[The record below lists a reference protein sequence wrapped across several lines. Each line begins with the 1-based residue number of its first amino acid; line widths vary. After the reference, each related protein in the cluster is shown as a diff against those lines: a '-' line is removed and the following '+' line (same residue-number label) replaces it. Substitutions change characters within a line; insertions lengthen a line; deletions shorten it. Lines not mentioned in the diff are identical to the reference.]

1 MTSPAEERR
10 EERQGYPASISSGSG
25 GAEEWQEDLEEG
37 GRGEIEVRSKGAMNE
52 RSP

>member
-25 GAEEWQEDLEEG
+25 GAEEWQEDLEEEAG
-37 GRGEIEVRSKGAMNE
+37 GRLR
-52 RSP
+52 